1 MLVNVCPIGVT
12 SAPPEGVWRAV
23 TAPERFG
30 EWTDASFI
38 SASPPG
44 PTAPGQVIHLRAQGL
59 GRAWPLTIE
68 IGEMDPGHRFIDMLV
83 RLPFEITVAEHL
95 TLTPTPE
102 GGTLVRFN

>member
-1 MLVNVCPIGVT
+1 M
-12 SAPPEGVWRAV
+12 V

-38 SASPPG
+38 SASPSG
-44 PTAPGQVIHLRAQGL
+44 PTAPGQVIHLKARGL

-83 RLPFEITVAEHL
+83 RLPLQITVAEHL